1 MESLDVKVSK
11 MSQVKRVIKIKKQSV
26 QEEPVKQEQVKRV
39 IKLKKGLPIPP
50 VNLCPVSNT
59 EEAFEILREYYAEKE
74 EPIPQ
79 SDLKWYYEA
88 IEQDKKDMEKLWIE
102 NPTMKAM
109 LDSVEQG
116 HTDEQRVI
124 AEQEAKKK
132 EPVKQLAADDP
143 GPMPEYGTKDF
154 WAWCYKRKAI
164 RLAKEA
170 AIIAAGGTVPP
181 AKVKKTKAPVAKV
194 PKPKV

>member
-1 MESLDVKVSK
+1 
-11 MSQVKRVIKIKKQSV
+11 MSQVKRIIKLKK
-26 QEEPVKQEQVKRV
+26 QEEPVKQEQVKKV

-50 VNLCPVSNT
+50 VNPCPVSNT
-59 EEAFEILREYYAEKE
+59 EEAFEILREYYSEQE

-88 IEQDKKDMEKLWIE
+88 VEQDKKDMEKLWIE

-116 HTDEQRVI
+116 HTDEQRLI

-132 EPVKQLAADDP
+132 EPVKELAADDP
-143 GPMPEYGTKDF
+143 GPMPEYGSGEF
-154 WAWCYKRKAI
+154 WAWCRRRKAI

-181 AKVKKTKAPVAKV
+181 AKVKKTKAPAAKEPKPKMPKV
-194 PKPKV
+194 PKPKVPN

>member
-1 MESLDVKVSK
+1 
-11 MSQVKRVIKIKKQSV
+11 MSQVKKTIKIKKSPVQQEAV
-26 QEEPVKQEQVKRV
+26 QEENVQVKRV
-39 IKLKKGLPIPP
+39 IKLKKSLPIPR
-50 VNLCPVSNT
+50 VNPFPVSNT
-59 EEAFEILREYYAEKE
+59 EEAFEILREYYSEKE

-79 SDLKWYYEA
+79 SDLKWYYDA
-88 IEQDKKDMEKLWIE
+88 LEQDKKDMEKLWIE

-116 HTDEQRVI
+116 YTDEQRLV

-132 EPVKQLAADDP
+132 EPPKAADDI
-143 GPMPEYGTKDF
+143 GPMPEYGSKEF
-154 WAWCYKRKAI
+154 WIWCHKRKAL

-181 AKVKKTKAPVAKV
+181 PKLPKPRKTKSVAAKAE
-194 PKPKV
+194 KPKA